1 MSDDLRE
8 VARYIVGAIDR
19 QTEAIT
25 EQSDTIAS
33 QTRMIG
39 ETSMSHGIDWSR
51 VFENTGGLVD
61 TASVVTAIE
70 ENTAAVE
77 AQMSA
82 TERLAN
88 ALEDFNALYSV
99 VNHVQDVHSDLLAT
113 HE

>member
-1 MSDDLRE
+1 MSDGPLYLIADVIKDAVTDL
-8 VARYIVGAIDR
+8 
-19 QTEAIT
+19 
-25 EQSDTIAS
+25 TIAI
-33 QTRMIG
+33 RD
-39 ETSMSHGIDWSR
+39 TSMSHGIDWSR
-51 VFENTGGLVD
+51 IFENTGGLVD

-70 ENTAAVE
+70 ENT
-77 AQMSA
+77 SA